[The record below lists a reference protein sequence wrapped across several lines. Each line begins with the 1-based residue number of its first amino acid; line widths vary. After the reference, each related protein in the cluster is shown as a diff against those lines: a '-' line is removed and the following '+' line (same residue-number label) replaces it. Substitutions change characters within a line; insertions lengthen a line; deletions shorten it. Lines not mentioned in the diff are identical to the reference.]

1 MRKGVWYGLLTG
13 LALLLAACG
22 GGGQPQPDLTLAGI
36 SPQNPAVV
44 QGETVTLTLTFTS
57 QNGFQ
62 GQVSLSVLEGGQPV
76 SWLSPNA
83 VQRNLNVPRGQQ
95 VQETLQVQVAPNAP
109 TGSRNLTVRAAYGN
123 QVTERALTLTVNA
136 PPDFAI
142 SLNPTSLTVQ
152 QGDSGTTQLTI
163 TPQNGFTGTV
173 SLSLVAGQDQV
184 PQGLTLSPDT
194 VQVGTSSLT
203 LSAQPTTPTGTY
215 RLKVRATSGSLIRE
229 ADLTVEVTPPP
240 PPPSFTLSDPAPN
253 PLSVQAGG
261 TATFQVTLASQNG
274 FQGQVTLSLAN
285 GQDPVPQG
293 LSITATNPSP
303 ISLQAGGSV
312 TVTATVSADA
322 QVAPGTYRLK
332 VRAQGGSVVQEKP
345 LSVQVGQPPSFDLS
359 PVTPSAV
366 TTSRD
371 PSRRNSNTVSFT
383 LTPQNGFQGQ
393 VNLSIVDE
401 QGNPVPGLSLDP
413 ASVNVTGAQNFTVYV
428 LADNNIPLSGAGKG
442 YAVRLRASSGSIVRE
457 QPFTV
462 DVWTRVG
469 TANLNFQR
477 VAYGNG
483 IFVVAGQNGYDG
495 HDRIYVYNPQDGSFT
510 QVYDAPLD
518 ADCGWVRDVTY
529 DPLHNAWVAAGYPAV
544 VLRST
549 DNAQSW
555 QIVYGARSPDYSS
568 CSEQYPNEMQMEKV
582 RFLNDR
588 LMGWRGEGDVGTDKV
603 YYSFDGGLTWNS
615 TAIPTIPGY
624 TEAIPQGITYGQGKF
639 VAVGNLRNPDGPNGR
654 FVAIS
659 TDGINWGTYLLS
671 VPDTPWGKPRPSE
684 VLYVPDWNQFVMVG
698 EFGLVGVSP
707 DGVNWDF
714 RIFTNV
720 GHLAGLAYGNGVV
733 VAGSWSAPKVLVSA
747 DGLNWRIVET
757 TCDATAMSVAF
768 GSDIFAHTSA
778 GTLCTSP

>member
-1 MRKGVWYGLLTG
+1 
-13 LALLLAACG
+13 LAACG

-44 QGETVTLTLTFTS
+44 QGQTLTLTLTFTS

-62 GQVSLSVLEGGQPV
+62 GEVSLSVTDRQTGQAP
-76 SWLSPNA
+76 SWLTFNPTRAS
-83 VQRNLNVPRGQQ
+83 LNVPRGGQAQ
-95 VQETLQVQVAPNAP
+95 VSLQAQVAGNAP
-109 TGSRNLTVRAAYGN
+109 TGPHALKLRASYGDK
-123 QVTERALTLTVNA
+123 VAERDLTLTVN
-136 PPDFAI
+136 
-142 SLNPTSLTVQ
+142 
-152 QGDSGTTQLTI
+152 G
-163 TPQNGFTGTV
+163 
-173 SLSLVAGQDQV
+173 
-184 PQGLTLSPDT
+184 
-194 VQVGTSSLT
+194 
-203 LSAQPTTPTGTY
+203 
-215 RLKVRATSGSLIRE
+215 
-229 ADLTVEVTPPP
+229 
-240 PPPSFTLSDPAPN
+240 PPSFTLSDPTPN

-261 TATFQVTLASQNG
+261 TETFQVTLASQNG
-274 FQGQVTLSLAN
+274 FQGQVTLSLTD

-345 LSVQVGQPPSFDLS
+345 LSVQVGEPPSFDLS

-383 LTPQNGFQGQ
+383 LIPQNGFQGQ

-401 QGNPVPGLSLDP
+401 QGNLVPGLSLDP

-555 QIVYGARSPDYSS
+555 QIVYGARSPNRS

-588 LMGWRGEGDVGTDKV
+588 LMGWRGHWDDGTDKV

-639 VAVGNLRNPDGPNGR
+639 VAVGVLRNPNGPNGR

-659 TDGINWGTYLLS
+659 TDGINWVTHSLN
-671 VPDTPWGKPRPSE
+671 VPDTSRGKPRPFE
-684 VLYVPDWNQFVMVG
+684 VLYVPDWDRFVLAG
-698 EFGLVGVSP
+698 EVGLVGISD
-707 DGVNWDF
+707 DGLNWTF
-714 RIFTNV
+714 QFLANV
-720 GHLAGLAYGNGVV
+720 GHLGGLAYGNGVV
-733 VAGSWSAPKVLVSA
+733 AGSRSFEVVAVSA
-747 DGLNWRIVET
+747 DGQN
-757 TCDATAMSVAF
+757 
-768 GSDIFAHTSA
+768 
-778 GTLCTSP
+778 